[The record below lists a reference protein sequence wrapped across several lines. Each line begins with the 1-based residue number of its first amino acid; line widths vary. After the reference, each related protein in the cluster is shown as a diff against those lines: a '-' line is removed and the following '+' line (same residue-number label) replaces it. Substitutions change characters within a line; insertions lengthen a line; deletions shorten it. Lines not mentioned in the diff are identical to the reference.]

1 MRTKLSM
8 FFVAVLALGLSAVSA
23 EAQQRGGVLKFATP
37 SVKPGLDPARTRTGD
52 GYMLTAMIFSNL
64 TRISHELKPEPQLA
78 HKWETNDDS
87 SEWTFHLR
95 KDAKFTNGRPVV
107 ASDVKFSIDRILDP
121 KTASKGRKA
130 LGPIKEIVVKGDHTV
145 LFKLKGPYADLALQL
160 GNTFSR
166 IIAKENLADIANKP
180 IGSGP
185 FILKE
190 YVPGNKA
197 ILVRNPNYFEKG
209 LPYLDE
215 VHQIYI
221 KEYAAQV
228 SALKTGEIDIMY
240 FAPVEIIDQLKKDPN
255 IEVKMVS
262 APSFQPLIMWVNEK
276 PFNDVRVRQA
286 LRFAVDRKAMLE
298 AATGGLGVLGND
310 TPVSPSNP
318 YYNKAL
324 PQRKQDPAKAKKLL
338 AEAGYPNGIDITL
351 YTSTQRPGL
360 EPAAVVAQQVVA
372 SSGFRVK
379 IESVEI
385 ARLYKDIIPKAKK
398 FATSHNNWFGR
409 PTIDESLTPFYFT
422 KSNWNYTGYSNP
434 EVDKLLDQAKSHTDF
449 ASRKKLYDKV
459 QEILYNEGPDVVPY
473 FKNYV
478 SANRKRVKN
487 YKLIPVQYVDLRE
500 TWLKR

>member
-78 HKWETNDDS
+78 HKWETNGDS

-240 FAPVEIIDQLKKDPN
+240 FAPVEIVDQLKKDPN

-262 APSFQPLIMWVNEK
+262 APSFQPLIMWVTEK